1 MYIHKRV
8 ITERCSGI
16 YKVKNDNFIAL
27 LLQQIAGL
35 TQNFGFWVRND
46 HRAGTFQHVGYA
58 IGAGLACAGAAD
70 DEDIGVVL
78 VLIAVDS
85 DVEMLRQQQV
95 RPVPVHVEL
104 IQPKHVAPS
113 RRAML
118 RAGAG
123 ILLIRHGHD
132 NRYRVN
138 HREHQ
143 QKARA
148 VADPRQRK
156 WLCQCVVQRIQ

>member
-1 MYIHKRV
+1 MLV
-8 ITERCSGI
+8 FVAI
-16 YKVKNDNFIAL
+16 YPDVKML
-27 LLQQIAGL
+27 GQQQI
-35 TQNFGFWVRND
+35 
-46 HRAGTFQHVGYA
+46 
-58 IGAGLACAGAAD
+58 
-70 DEDIGVVL
+70 
-78 VLIAVDS
+78 
-85 DVEMLRQQQV
+85 

-104 IQPKHVAPS
+104 IQPKHVTPS

-118 RAGAG
+118 RTGAG
-123 ILLIRHGHD
+123 VLLIGHGYN

>member
-70 DEDIGVVL
+70 NEDVGVVFM
-78 VLIAVDS
+78 LIAVDS

-104 IQPKHVAPS
+104 IQPKHVTPS

-118 RAGAG
+118 RAGAD
-123 ILLIRHGHD
+123 ILLVGNCHD
-132 NRYRVN
+132 NHHRVN
-138 HREHQ
+138 HRKHQ

-148 VADPRQRK
+148 VLAPRQRK
-156 WLCQCVVQRIQ
+156 RLCQCAV